1 MTTEAMRTAP
11 KHSRIGLWFGLGA
24 ILLCIAAVAF
34 IAANRPAGQSL
45 ATVENKKQVELGEA
59 TYQKT
64 CLACHGLKLKGK
76 PSWEVET
83 AKQAGIPLSADG
95 TTWHLSDQRLFDA
108 IASGVRV
115 KGGKTKRIH
124 DTAFGAAQGG
134 KLSDKEIWA
143 LIAYFKTTWTARQFE
158 SQKETSLRERP
169 VGSTA
174 PGSK

>member
-1 MTTEAMRTAP
+1 MTSEAMQTAP
-11 KHSRIGLWFGLGA
+11 KHSRLGLWFGMGVVA
-24 ILLCIAAVAF
+24 ICIATVGF
-34 IAANRPAGQSL
+34 IAANRPAEQSL
-45 ATVENKKQVELGEA
+45 AAVENKKQGDLGQL
-59 TYQKT
+59 TYQRN
-64 CLACHGLKLKGK
+64 CMACHGVKLKGK
-76 PSWEVET
+76 PNWEVEN

-108 IASGVRV
+108 IATGTRV
-115 KGGKTKRIH
+115 KGGKSERIH
-124 DTAFGAAQGG
+124 DTAYGDAQGG
-134 KLSDKEIWA
+134 KLSEQEIWA